1 MYVRAGDYL
10 DFLKSTWRRQLAI
23 LVIAVV
29 MTALELH
36 VLRGRLSLPPL
47 VVSVL
52 GTALAFF
59 IGFLNNQAYD
69 RWWEARK
76 IWGAFVNDSRNF
88 ALMVQAYF
96 EPPESTDSAPDQ
108 REAVVQLQQRL
119 VQLHIAFLK
128 ATVLRLRGRGE
139 PFTPHLSEEERI
151 TVKSHGSAP
160 VAIALLQREGL
171 AEAARRGYVDPFRL
185 TMINRMLDNFMDD
198 LGKAERIKTTVF
210 PLGHV
215 YLTQASLWLFVIL
228 LPATLAALVG
238 YWAILFTWVLGF
250 LYVLT
255 FNAGQAIVDPF
266 EDRPSD
272 TPIATITRTIE
283 INMLDVVG
291 DAHGLDA
298 LATFDG
304 GHKM

>member
-10 DFLKSTWRRQLAI
+10 EFLKSTWRRQLAI
-23 LVIAVV
+23 VLIAIG
-29 MTALELH
+29 MTALEIH
-36 VLRGRLSLPPL
+36 VLRQRLSLPPL
-47 VVSVL
+47 VVTVL

-76 IWGAFVNDSRNF
+76 IWGALVNDSRNY
-88 ALMVQAYF
+88 ALMIQAYF
-96 EPPESTDSAPDQ
+96 EAPEPEQQEEVTH
-108 REAVVQLQQRL
+108 LQQRL
-119 VQLHIAFLK
+119 VQQHIAFLK
-128 ATVLRLRGRGE
+128 ATVIRLRGRGE
-139 PFTPHLSEEERI
+139 PFNEHLSVEERLE
-151 TVKSHGSAP
+151 VKSHGSAP
-160 VAIALLQREGL
+160 VAIALLQRKGL
-171 AEAARRGYVDPFRL
+171 AEAARRAYVDPFRL

-228 LPATLAALVG
+228 LPITLANLVG

-283 INMLDVVG
+283 INLLDIVG